1 MLLNINADKNQFLQ
15 IILVG
20 QPQLKQMLRQ
30 PELLQFAQRIS
41 SDYHLR
47 PLKCDEVAKYINY
60 RLDAV
65 GARGPLFSNDACEMI
80 AQASLG
86 IPRTI
91 NILCDTALVYGFAA
105 SRQQIG
111 SDLIYQ
117 VIEDKKEFGVL
128 PMPLSAS

>member
-1 MLLNINADKNQFLQ
+1 
-15 IILVG
+15 
-20 QPQLKQMLRQ
+20 
-30 PELLQFAQRIS
+30 
-41 SDYHLR
+41 
-47 PLKCDEVAKYINY
+47 
-60 RLDAV
+60 
-65 GARGPLFSNDACEMI
+65 MI